1 MNTNKRSYD
10 DMNDNKKSKK
20 DIEIESVGK
29 FLTTNLKAKIK
40 EEALD
45 LNLLKEKRQAKL
57 PI

>member
-1 MNTNKRSYD
+1 MDIICDYCI
-10 DMNDNKKSKK
+10 KK